1 MLYKHSFSILCG
13 HLNLNQK
20 RKKIEFGRLPVK
32 PTDKPIKPACKPVKP
47 TGIPVRTVRTANFEF
62 KFDFD
67 RYRPV
72 SGQTG
77 PVYRYRTQPVWP
89 DRSVIETLVML
100 AQPSGH
106 TQDEGRRRGKMERE
120 VEDNLQVS
128 PHGSERSL
136 DGLSWAAAC
145 LLGWWGRRN

>member
-13 HLNLNQK
+13 HLNLNKK
-20 RKKIEFGRLPVK
+20 RKKFEFGRLPVK
-32 PTDKPIKPACKPVKP
+32 PTGKPVKP
-47 TGIPVRTVRTANFEF
+47 TGIPVRTVCTANFEF

-77 PVYRYRTQPVWP
+77 PVYRYRTRPVWP
-89 DRSVIETLVML
+89 DRSVRETLVML

-145 LLGWWGRRN
+145 KLGWWDRGN